1 MIVTDLELTAD
12 GQNEGL
18 TIIQVD
24 SLKESYWKFITD
36 YRAAINIPVIA
47 VTGTS
52 GKTTTKEMIRH
63 LLSINRKIAY
73 SNSTNNSRTAHLTH
87 LLMMDDTTEA
97 AVFET
102 AVGAPGDITNA
113 AAYLKPT
120 IGIITNI
127 GEHHL
132 NYCKTLEGY
141 IAAKGEMCTVLQ
153 QDGVLII
160 NADDANTQKINLK
173 NFGGRLIKVGI
184 HSESD
189 FKASDIC
196 FTSEGMYMTLEYLK
210 KKYRMLIPGLGE
222 HQIYNALA
230 AIAAVHEIGMDLA
243 DVAVHFRTF
252 KTLNKQ
258 LQRVK
263 GLNGATIIDDTW
275 SITTTSLRAA
285 LQVLQEIGTEQKKI
299 AVIGTI
305 TDLGSWGYT
314 IHELAGEI
322 IAKSKI
328 DVLITI
334 GQHAKIMADTV
345 SAKGTQLEVYSF
357 NNHILAF
364 ELLKKIVTDETIV
377 LIKGDMLSETIKKLA
392 TLLRKGT
399 N

>member
-160 NADDANTQKINLK
+160 NADDSNTQKLDLTKFWRKAYQSRNPFRK
-173 NFGGRLIKVGI
+173 RFQ
-184 HSESD
+184 SERYLFFFRRDVYDSR
-189 FKASDIC
+189 
-196 FTSEGMYMTLEYLK
+196 TSEKE
-210 KKYRMLIPGLGE
+210 I
-222 HQIYNALA
+222 QNA
-230 AIAAVHEIGMDLA
+230 H
-243 DVAVHFRTF
+243 
-252 KTLNKQ
+252 
-258 LQRVK
+258 
-263 GLNGATIIDDTW
+263 
-275 SITTTSLRAA
+275 
-285 LQVLQEIGTEQKKI
+285 
-299 AVIGTI
+299 
-305 TDLGSWGYT
+305 SW
-314 IHELAGEI
+314 A
-322 IAKSKI
+322 
-328 DVLITI
+328 
-334 GQHAKIMADTV
+334 
-345 SAKGTQLEVYSF
+345 
-357 NNHILAF
+357 
-364 ELLKKIVTDETIV
+364 
-377 LIKGDMLSETIKKLA
+377 
-392 TLLRKGT
+392 R
-399 N
+399 